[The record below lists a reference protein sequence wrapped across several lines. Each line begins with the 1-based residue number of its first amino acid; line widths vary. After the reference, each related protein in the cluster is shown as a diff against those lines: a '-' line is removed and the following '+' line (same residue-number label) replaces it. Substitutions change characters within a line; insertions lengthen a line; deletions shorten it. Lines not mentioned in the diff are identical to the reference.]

1 MYDNEEVFTITLILD
16 GVDSKLLLSTSE
28 TPAKEDEEASGVI
41 YLQDLP
47 EQFKEIVSKI
57 GIFEAAEDGSEES
70 VSHTLS
76 EFLNVYDLDLLELI
90 EKGDEL
96 LHIDPIEDNE
106 DEEPI
111 APILEDKYD
120 TSPDPFDIYRHDK
133 IPSEEDAL
141 SHIDPREALGN
152 Y

>member
-1 MYDNEEVFTITLILD
+1 MYDNEEIFTITLILD

-28 TPAKEDEEASGVI
+28 TPAKEDEDASGVI
-41 YLQDLP
+41 YLEDLP
-47 EQFKEIVSKI
+47 EQFNEIVSKI
-57 GIFEAAEDGSEES
+57 AIFEAAEDGSEES

-90 EKGDEL
+90 ERGEEILHTEL
-96 LHIDPIEDNE
+96 TENNE
-106 DEEPI
+106 DEDTI
-111 APILEDKYD
+111 PILEEKYD
-120 TSPDPFDIYRHDK
+120 TSPDPFDIYRQDE
-133 IPSEEDAL
+133 ILSEEDAF